1 MSIYLQLFLTF
12 LEIGAVSFGGGYG
25 MIALMQEKT
34 LGYGW
39 LTEES
44 FLNMIAISESTPG
57 PIAVNIATFVGAS
70 QGGLWG
76 ALCATLGIILPSFII
91 IILVAALIGNLLKF
105 AGVKSAIDGMKPAV
119 TAIIFCTALTM
130 LLSALISV
138 KKIGDSIQISW
149 TSIIIFIAVGACSF
163 GYKRLFKKQISP
175 ILLIIISAVLGICLC
190 PILGV

>member
-91 IILVAALIGNLLKF
+91 IILVATLIGNLLKF
-105 AGVKSAIDGMKPAV
+105 AGVKSVIDGMKPAV

-175 ILLIIISAVLGICLC
+175 ILLIIISAVFGICLC
-190 PILGV
+190 PLLGV